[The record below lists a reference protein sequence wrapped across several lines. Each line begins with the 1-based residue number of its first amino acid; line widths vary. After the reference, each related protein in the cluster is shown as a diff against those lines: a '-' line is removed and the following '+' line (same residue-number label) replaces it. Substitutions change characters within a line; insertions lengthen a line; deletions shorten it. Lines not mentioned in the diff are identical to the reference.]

1 MIYIILG
8 TKAQLIK
15 MAPVMVALN
24 AQAIPYRFISTGQH
38 RDTMNEILQNFDLR
52 GPDYILYSG
61 KDITSILSMAIWAG
75 RILLTTLFKKREI
88 FGEPPKG
95 IVLVHG
101 DTFSTLLGAL
111 MGKFARLPVGHI
123 ESGLRSFNWFHP
135 FPEELTRILVFRL
148 SDHYF
153 CPDQN
158 AVDNLSG
165 YRGTKT
171 NTGANTLLDA
181 LRLAQKNIDSSKV
194 EIPRQAYAVVS
205 LHRFENIRSERA
217 LKRVIELVE
226 QIAHQSVTLLFILH
240 KPTEKKLRKFDLYNR
255 LADNPNIELRQRYDY
270 FKFIKLIKHSEF
282 VVSDGGSNQEECAY
296 LGKPTLLLRKATERQ
311 EGIGGNCVIS
321 EYNAITVN
329 AFCCNYKNLQEA
341 PLSSTQQP
349 SKVIVSQLQ
358 QLQP

>member
-1 MIYIILG
+1 
-8 TKAQLIK
+8 
-15 MAPVMVALN
+15 MVALN
-24 AQAIPYRFISTGQH
+24 AQGIPYRFISTGQH

-52 GPDYILYSG
+52 GPDYTLYNG
-61 KDITSILSMAIWAG
+61 KDITSIISMAIWAG
-75 RILLTTLFKKREI
+75 RILLTTLYKKREI
-88 FGEPPKG
+88 FGEQLKG

-111 MGKFARLPVGHI
+111 MGKLARLPVGHI

-148 SDHYF
+148 SNHYF

-158 AVDNLSG
+158 AVENLSG

-181 LRLAQKNIDSSKV
+181 LRLAEKNIDNSEV
-194 EIPRQAYAVVS
+194 DIPQQAYAVVS
-205 LHRFENIRSERA
+205 LHRFENIRNEEA
-217 LKRVIELVE
+217 LKRVVELVE
-226 QIAHQSVTLLFILH
+226 QVAQQNIKLLFILH
-240 KPTEKKLRKFDLYNR
+240 KPTEKKLRKFGLFER
-255 LADNPNIELRQRYDY
+255 LTENPNIELRQRYDY

-311 EGIGGNCVIS
+311 EGLGANCIIS
-321 EYNAITVN
+321 EYNPDTVS
-329 AFCCNYKNLQEA
+329 AFCDDYKDLAEA
-341 PLSSTQQP
+341 PLSSQLYP
-349 SKVIVSQLQ
+349 SELIVSELQ
-358 QLQP
+358 RALAEI